1 MKLKYY
7 LRGIGIGVLVATFIM
22 TVSSVVHNNNLSDD
36 FIIKEAQKLGMIMS
50 ESEDDKDSLW
60 GNSNTEKDTQTD
72 NHVSSEQLNDDT
84 QVPEAESTE
93 EDLNTEN
100 QVSSDEQVPPEE
112 ERVVIQIRDGEGA
125 GSVARKLYSLGVI
138 ENEEDF
144 HAYLKNSGYSR
155 KIRCGSFE
163 VIKGA
168 SYEEICDVII
178 RK

>member
-22 TVSSVVHNNNLSDD
+22 TVSSMVHNNNLSDE
-36 FIIKEAQKLGMIMS
+36 FIIKEAQKLGMIMP
-50 ESEDDKDSLW
+50 ETEDDKDSLW
-60 GNSNTEKDTQTD
+60 GNNNTEHDTQAD
-72 NHVSSEQLNDDT
+72 DQASSELLYNDT
-84 QVPEAESTE
+84 QISETQNTE
-93 EDLNTEN
+93 E
-100 QVSSDEQVPPEE
+100 EQGTEE
-112 ERVVIQIRDGEGA
+112 EPGTEDQQPLEEEKVVIQIRDGEGA
-125 GSVARKLYSLGVI
+125 GSVAGKLYSLGVI

-155 KIRCGSFE
+155 KIRCGTFE
-163 VIKGA
+163 VVKGA

>member
-22 TVSSVVHNNNLSDD
+22 TVSSVIHNNNLSDE
-36 FIIKEAQKLGMIMS
+36 FIIKEAQKLGMIMP

-60 GNSNTEKDTQTD
+60 GSSNTGKDTQVD
-72 NHVSSEQLNDDT
+72 DQASSEQLEDDT
-84 QVPEAESTE
+84 QI
-93 EDLNTEN
+93 
-100 QVSSDEQVPPEE
+100 PEE
-112 ERVVIQIRDGEGA
+112 QNTQDDSSMESQTSSEELTPPVQETVVIQIGVGEGA
-125 GSVARKLYSLGVI
+125 GKVARKLYSLGVI
-138 ENEEDF
+138 ENEDDF
-144 HAYLKNSGYSR
+144 RTYLQSSGYSR

-163 VIKGA
+163 VTKGS